1 MRRRNIEQITFCTG
15 FWPIPGNQKRSYGH
29 YLKYLSGTIKLIAG
43 GKLLV
48 FHDDPNFFKKCQD
61 AANRYNVSIC
71 EYRISLTELQ
81 YYSIGEILLSSCK
94 RMEGSKYLI
103 NRKFKKDKG
112 VRHYQREYLI
122 SGEESY
128 KNIMA
133 IWMSKISLVT
143 HHATSLNN
151 FNTEK
156 YAWIDIS
163 ISRFKLLRTNWDFT
177 KNNYE
182 SNKIYHYGTDS
193 YYNGLPMKLNA
204 SFLLGSEHCWK
215 VLDEKFDGALRDRMN
230 DDYAHDEETVLSH
243 VMQNNQNLFQSVG
256 EMHRGVKRKI
266 YRFIDARI

>member
-15 FWPIPGNQKRSYGH
+15 FWPVPNNRKRSYGH
-29 YLKYLSGTIKLIAG
+29 YLKHLSGTIQLLAG

-48 FHDDPNFFKKCQD
+48 FHDDPYFFKKCQD
-61 AANRYNVSIC
+61 VANKYNVSIC
-71 EYRISLTELQ
+71 EHRIALTELP

-94 RMEGSKYLI
+94 RMEGSEYLN
-103 NRKFKKDKG
+103 NREFKKDKG
-112 VRHYQREYLI
+112 VKHYQREYLI

-156 YAWIDIS
+156 YSWIDIS
-163 ISRFKLLRTNWDFT
+163 ISRVNLLRTNWDFT

-182 SNKIYHYGTDS
+182 SDKIYHYGTES
-193 YYNGLPMKLNA
+193 YYNGLPIKLSA
-204 SFLLGSEHCWK
+204 GFLLGSEHCWK
-215 VLDEKFDGALRDRMN
+215 ILDEKLVALL
-230 DDYAHDEETVLSH
+230 EKE
-243 VMQNNQNLFQSVG
+243 
-256 EMHRGVKRKI
+256 
-266 YRFIDARI
+266 